1 MKPLAIAI
9 AAALFGTMALDAG
22 DAPAQEMCAND
33 YGACMNRCSSIPAE
47 QAELQSRCFITCQNT
62 NDACAAKLYGSW
74 RATFGAPLKPGD
86 DALARGAAP
95 GREAPRR

>member
-9 AAALFGTMALDAG
+9 AAALIGAPALVLGTVQ
-22 DAPAQEMCAND
+22 AQEMCANQ
-33 YGACMNRCSSIPAE
+33 YGACMTRCSSMPPE

-62 NDACAAKLYGSW
+62 NDACAAKLYGNW
-74 RATFGAPLKPGD
+74 RATFNAPLKPGD

-95 GREAPRR
+95 VREAPRR